1 MFWLSYFINLSGCPF
16 LLDHYRQLR
25 PVAVGGVINSINIY
39 NPVYGRSGVN
49 LTTTPKNFF
58 QDSRMH
64 WNGAYFQDQ
73 ITLFDKLHI
82 LGGGRYDWAHQASG
96 LAIGANQ
103 SLAAA
108 SANLSGVDNEQFS
121 PRVGLLYQPWAWLS
135 LYGNFVESLGAANT
149 AMGAGGTVLQP
160 ETAEQYEAGF
170 KTEFFDKRLMSSM
183 AFYQLT
189 KQNMSAPI
197 VGTPFSQAIGEARSQ
212 GVEMDVT
219 GRVTDGLSL
228 IATYA
233 YTDASILKGT
243 NAGGN
248 RLWNVP
254 RNAGSFWA
262 KYDLQQAAVRGLSV
276 GAGVYFQGQR
286 EGDSANSFELPG
298 YGRVDALVK
307 YQLPVAKAKT
317 TLQFNVE
324 NLLDHRY
331 YISTGNSNTFI
342 NPGAPRTFMGS
353 A

>member
-1 MFWLSYFINLSGCPF
+1 
-16 LLDHYRQLR
+16 
-25 PVAVGGVINSINIY
+25 V
-39 NPVYGRSGVN
+39 
-49 LTTTPKNFF
+49 
-58 QDSRMH
+58 
-64 WNGAYFQDQ
+64 
-73 ITLFDKLHI
+73 
-82 LGGGRYDWAHQASG
+82 
-96 LAIGANQ
+96 
-103 SLAAA
+103 
-108 SANLSGVDNEQFS
+108 
-121 PRVGLLYQPWAWLS
+121 
-135 LYGNFVESLGAANT
+135 
-149 AMGAGGTVLQP
+149 
-160 ETAEQYEAGF
+160 
-170 KTEFFDKRLMSSM
+170 

-243 NAGGN
+243 NVGN
-248 RLWNVP
+248 KLWNVP

-262 KYDLQQAAVRGLSV
+262 KYDLQQAVVRGLSV

-286 EGDSANSFELPG
+286 EGDSANTFELPG

-307 YQLPVAKAKT
+307 YQLPVAKART

-331 YISTGNSNTFI
+331 YAATGNSNTFI
-342 NPGAPRTFMGS
+342 NPGSPRTFMGS
-353 A
+353 VKVEF